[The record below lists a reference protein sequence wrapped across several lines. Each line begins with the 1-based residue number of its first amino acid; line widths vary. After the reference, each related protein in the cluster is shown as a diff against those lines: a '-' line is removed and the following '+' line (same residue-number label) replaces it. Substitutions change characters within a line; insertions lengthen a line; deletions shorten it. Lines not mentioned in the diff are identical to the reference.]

1 MPRWLGPLIV
11 FCGFVG
17 FIGYAFRQ
25 GMGVKPD
32 KNGRRDDAGVAD
44 TLADVTQHG
53 SDGHY

>member
-11 FCGFVG
+11 VCGFVG